1 MRISIDN
8 RQTDC
13 LYVDKA
19 NLHTADATEI
29 IKFIIKD
36 DIADKV
42 DLYLNFIAIVN
53 ELNVTETILLK
64 YLFNKKNERGITNP
78 IVIKDVRQYHAV
90 SYATIVRGLNVLNTK
105 HLITYNDK
113 GEIKINSSINNT
125 FYNIRHA
132 KFYVIEL
139 KDNNNA
145 ITI

>member
-19 NLHTADATEI
+19 NLHTADNTEI
-29 IKFIIKD
+29 IKFITKD
-36 DIADKV
+36 NVTDKV
-42 DLYLNFIAIVN
+42 DLYINFIAAIN
-53 ELNVTETILLK
+53 ELNLTETVLLR
-64 YLFNKKNERGITNP
+64 YIFNKKNDKGITNP
-78 IVIKDVRQYHAV
+78 IVIKDVRQYYDV
-90 SYATIVRGLNVLNTK
+90 SYATIVRGLNVLNAK

-113 GEIKINSSINNT
+113 GEIKINSSINIP
-125 FYNIRHA
+125 FYNVRRA

-139 KDNNNA
+139 KDNNNT